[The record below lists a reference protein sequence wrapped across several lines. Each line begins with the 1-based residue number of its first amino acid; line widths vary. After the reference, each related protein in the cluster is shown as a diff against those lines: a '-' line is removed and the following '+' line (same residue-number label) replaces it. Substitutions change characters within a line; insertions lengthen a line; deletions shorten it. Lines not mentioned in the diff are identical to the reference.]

1 MLFGAVGAMK
11 SSSMVELTYN
21 HKVDL
26 MITFETRIGG
36 SREDDL
42 IIKNL
47 VITNEICW
55 CKPPKM
61 ECV

>member
-1 MLFGAVGAMK
+1 MK
-11 SSSMVELTYN
+11 SSSWVELTYN

-47 VITNEICW
+47 VITNEIC
-55 CKPPKM
+55 
-61 ECV
+61 